1 MALSDDDPRPPYRQI
16 ADAIRARIDAGEWE
30 PGARLPSTRDLMEQY
45 GVANQT
51 VQNAFNELRTDG
63 VIETV
68 PGRGSFVRD
77 DDAPISRRIGSPEYI
92 ELRTQ
97 LEALVDEVSQIEQR
111 MTALEEAAGDPHP
124 TSKRKR

>member
-1 MALSDDDPRPPYRQI
+1 MQFAPRV
-16 ADAIRARIDAGEWE
+16 DAGEWE

-77 DDAPISRRIGSPEYI
+77 DNAPIGRRTGSPEYV

-111 MTALEEAAGDPHP
+111 MTALEEAAGTPP
-124 TSKRKR
+124 RTSKRTR